1 MNIDAHC
8 HTNCSDG
15 NVTIEERIDMIK
27 AAGYQAATITDHDFI
42 SGEQVRRAT
51 QSAGDMPYIP
61 GIEFSLMHKEQV
73 FHLLGY
79 FVEPDNPALQA
90 HIQKVQEVDRD
101 CTQTLLAAAGKY
113 NLEFGIEDLIAPS
126 LHTFYSLQFVK
137 RFARDK
143 FDYNPVSMMAAFHE
157 LCAQTGLT
165 YPRFAPWA
173 VRDAIDL
180 IHQAGGIAVAAHPGG
195 SQNPTM
201 QALQFLVHSK
211 KDIQEYVDWGLD
223 GIEVS
228 HPCHAA
234 EEKQFYAGLAQDYGL
249 LSTAGSDCHGDDPFL
264 GQAMMGVFTDIPENL
279 YDAMLACYQEKTQ
292 R

>member
-1 MNIDAHC
+1 MKIDAHC
-8 HTNCSDG
+8 HTDCSDG
-15 NVTIEERIDMIK
+15 NVTIEERIAMIK
-27 AAGYQAATITDHDFI
+27 AAGFQAATITDHDFI

-51 QSAGDMPYIP
+51 QAAGAMPYIP

-73 FHLLGY
+73 VHLLGY
-79 FVEPDNPALQA
+79 FVEPYNPALQA
-90 HIQKVQEVDRD
+90 HIQNVQQVDRD
-101 CTQTLLAAAGKY
+101 CTQTLLAAAQKY
-113 NLEFGIEDLIAPS
+113 DLQFELDDLLSSS

-165 YPRFAPWA
+165 YPGFAPWS

-211 KDIQEYVDWGLD
+211 KDIQDYVDWGLD

-228 HPCHAA
+228 HPCHTA
-234 EEKQFYAGLAQDYGL
+234 EEKLFYSGLAQDYGL

-279 YDAMLACYQEKTQ
+279 YETMLACYQEKT
-292 R
+292 